1 MRPLLPIALSATA
14 LSALPAC
21 VSADGGGAG
30 ATARPNAE
38 LSVADLADLAL
49 DAPVVAEAT
58 VTRVT
63 PVRDAP
69 TAPGLARAYVEAE
82 LSGVIRAPGPLGPE
96 QGWLVDAPSL
106 RALKRRRVLI
116 FARPVP
122 GRPGQLQLTADDAQI
137 DWTPDRA
144 ATVRRL
150 LTAAAAPGAPPAIT
164 GVGRAFH
171 TPGPVAGEGE
181 TQLFLTT
188 ESDAPVS
195 ITVLRQPGR
204 QPSWQL
210 ALGDVVGAAA
220 AAPTPGSLSWYR
232 LACGLPA
239 TLPSASLPDDRRLAE
254 AVRADY
260 RFVLDSL
267 GPCGRTRGGMSG

>member
-1 MRPLLPIALSATA
+1 MRPLLPIVLSATA
-14 LSALPAC
+14 LAALPAC
-21 VSADGGGAG
+21 VSAGSGAI
-30 ATARPNAE
+30 ARPTSE

-58 VTRVT
+58 VTRMT

-69 TAPGLARAYVEAE
+69 TAPGLARGYVEAA
-82 LSGVIRAPGPLGPE
+82 LSAVIRAPGPLGPE
-96 QGWLVDAPSL
+96 QGWLVDGPTRSL
-106 RALKRRRVLI
+106 RSLKRRRVLI

-137 DWTPDRA
+137 DWTPERA

-150 LTAAAAPGAPPAIT
+150 LTDAAAPGAPPAIT

-181 TQLFLTT
+181 TQLFLLT

-195 ITVLRQPGR
+195 MTVLRQPGR
-204 QPSWQL
+204 RPSWQL
-210 ALGDVVGAAA
+210 ALGDVVGDAA
-220 AAPTPGSLSWYR
+220 AAPVPGSLTWYR

-239 TLPSASLPDDRRLAE
+239 ALQSASLPDDPRLAE

-267 GPCGRTRGGMSG
+267 GPCGRTRGVVSG